1 MAVIGQILYYD
12 NPKQLNVNVS
22 HPIITGVQL
31 SKGFYEK
38 EKNKIRWLCYVGT
51 TTK

>member
-1 MAVIGQILYYD
+1 MAVTGQILYMTT
-12 NPKQLNVNVS
+12 PKQLNVNVS

-38 EKNKIRWLCYVGT
+38 EKNKTRWLCYVGST
-51 TTK
+51 TE